1 MRKVAIISIIALIG
15 GLIIYKFNP
24 SLYWFMPKCPFKLI
38 TGFNCPGCGIQ
49 RAIYEMLHGNF
60 IEAIKYNYYLLY
72 SGPYLASFIF
82 VWVMPDGKYRTSIK
96 EIIENRV
103 VVKTYIYS
111 FAFWLIFRNI
121 YSL

>member
-82 VWVMPDGKYRTSIK
+82 VWVMPDGKCRTSIK
-96 EIIENRV
+96 EIIENKV
-103 VVKTYIYS
+103 VVKIYIYS